1 MIGGFPIAYGP
12 IAGLSLP
19 TEGGVVNWFTGESAT
34 NAVSIADTCNA
45 FSTDKSG
52 NDFTLDQ
59 SSNSI
64 ELTV

>member
-1 MIGGFPIAYGP
+1 MIGGFPIAYSP
-12 IAGLSLP
+12 IAGFNLA
-19 TEGGVVNWFTGESAT
+19 TKGGVANWFTGESAT
-34 NAVSIADTCNA
+34 NQVTITDTCNA
-45 FSTDKSG
+45 FSTDGSV